1 MIGTGSGAIRNFT
14 VLEEKTV
21 EVSCTG
27 TDCVCNYL
35 VGGLAGDPGFS
46 CIKGG
51 LIATDTKSFNGQEG
65 EGKRSMVE
73 DIGDSYSLV
82 ISVYVDLEAKGALL
96 SNHGRAFEAVYTDRF
111 LQIFQVLECFYIAAD
126 VTAGPGVEV
135 IVIAFSS
142 TGIGEVL
149 LDLTFLEVNRREPL
163 RVGGHHHIDFLDVL
177 HETNIGRGILR
188 LVAIII
194 PPWLLVGS
202 VIVVISPPLL
212 NMRGHRCIPGLPI
225 FFRKV
230 AEDLAELALTLLS
243 SLVKCLL
250 RRFQGRVG
258 VC

>member
-1 MIGTGSGAIRNFT
+1 MIGTGSSAIRNFT
-14 VLEEKTV
+14 VPEEKTV

-27 TDCVCNYL
+27 TNCVCNHL
-35 VGGLAGDPGFS
+35 VGRLAGDPGFS

-65 EGKRSMVE
+65 KGKRSIVE
-73 DIGDSYSLV
+73 DIGDSHGLV
-82 ISVYVDLEAKGALL
+82 ISVHVDLEAKGALL
-96 SNHGRAFEAVYTDRF
+96 SNYGRAFEAVYTDRF
-111 LQIFQVLECFYIAAD
+111 LQIFQVLECFYVAAN

-135 IVIAFSS
+135 IVMAFSS

-163 RVGGHHHIDFLDVL
+163 RVGGYYYIDFLDVL
-177 HETNIGRGILR
+177 YETNIGRGTLR
-188 LVAIII
+188 LVAIVI
-194 PPWLLVGS
+194 PPWLLISS
-202 VIVVISPPLL
+202 VIVVVGPPLL
-212 NMRGHRCIPGLPI
+212 DMRGHRCIPGLLI

-230 AEDLAELALTLLS
+230 AEDLVELVLILLS
-243 SLVKCLL
+243 GLVKCLL

>member
-1 MIGTGSGAIRNFT
+1 M
-14 VLEEKTV
+14 
-21 EVSCTG
+21 
-27 TDCVCNYL
+27 
-35 VGGLAGDPGFS
+35 
-46 CIKGG
+46 
-51 LIATDTKSFNGQEG
+51 
-65 EGKRSMVE
+65 
-73 DIGDSYSLV
+73 
-82 ISVYVDLEAKGALL
+82 
-96 SNHGRAFEAVYTDRF
+96 
-111 LQIFQVLECFYIAAD
+111 
-126 VTAGPGVEV
+126 TAGPGVEV

-149 LDLTFLEVNRREPL
+149 LDLTFLEVNRGEPL
-163 RVGGHHHIDFLDVL
+163 RVGGYYHIDFLDVL
-177 HETNIGRGILR
+177 HETNISRGILR
-188 LVAIII
+188 LVAIVI
-194 PPWLLVGS
+194 PPWLLVSS

>member
-14 VLEEKTV
+14 VPEEKTV

-27 TDCVCNYL
+27 TDCVCNHL
-35 VGGLAGDPGFS
+35 IGGLAGDPGFS

-51 LIATDTKSFNGQEG
+51 LIATDTKSFDGQEG
-65 EGKRSMVE
+65 KGKRSIVE
-73 DIGDSYSLV
+73 DIGDLYSLV
-82 ISVYVDLEAKGALL
+82 ISVHVNLEAKGALL
-96 SNHGRAFEAVYTDRF
+96 SNYSRAFEAVYTDRF
-111 LQIFQVLECFYIAAD
+111 LQIFQVLECFCVAAD

-135 IVIAFSS
+135 IVMAFSS

-163 RVGGHHHIDFLDVL
+163 RVGGHYYIDFLDVL
-177 HETNIGRGILR
+177 YETNISRGTLR
-188 LVAIII
+188 LVTIII
-194 PPWLLVGS
+194 PPWLLISS
-202 VIVVISPPLL
+202 VIVVVSPPLL
-212 NMRGHRCIPGLPI
+212 DMRGHRCIPGLPT

-230 AEDLAELALTLLS
+230 AEDLVELALTLLS